1 MSIEKISNAFAYFI
15 IPIWFIALLI
25 FAINA
30 KSISPLWFIPIIAW
44 FIVMVADFSNT
55 VKVNAKAEVAIVKE
69 YTERMR
75 KNDSEQ
81 IQRKACR

>member
-15 IPIWFIALLI
+15 IPIWLIALLI

-30 KSISPLWFIPIIAW
+30 ESISPLWFIPIIAW
-44 FIVMVADFSNT
+44 FIVMAADFSNT

-69 YTERMR
+69 YTERM
-75 KNDSEQ
+75 KNNGTQ
-81 IQRKACR
+81 TNINRRP